1 MIVNPQFFNYRLIIG
16 SLVIT
21 IVGLSIFSYVNYNK
35 LKVNQ
40 EFIEQEHKL
49 VENEL
54 SEMISSYELVV
65 VENKKTNVELEKTK
79 QKINSILDSV
89 KMLKPNASLI
99 SSTEKQI
106 VEVFKEENKEMP
118 AVVNNLKLEDKTI
131 SKVSNVK
138 SNTLKALNTSNKE
151 LSQQTSPNVTLAIDV
166 ADFTVEAIKRI
177 NASGKPIKTR
187 YASNAKQI
195 HVCFTLEDNALI
207 NSGNKDL
214 YIQVLNPRNNII
226 ADKGAVNFGKSS
238 LIYSKKIEVN
248 YDNESKKV
256 CSFIKTDANET
267 LVKGTYFVS
276 VYHKAVSLGST
287 SIELK

>member
-16 SLVIT
+16 SLVLT
-21 IVGLSIFSYVNYNK
+21 IVGLSIFSYINYNK

-65 VENKKTNVELEKTK
+65 IENKKTNLKFEKTK

-99 SSTEKQI
+99 SSSKKEIET
-106 VEVFKEENKEMP
+106 FKGENKEIST
-118 AVVNNLKLEDKTI
+118 VVNNLKLDNNILNREP
-131 SKVSNVK
+131 NVK
-138 SNTLKALNTSNKE
+138 SNTLKILNPPNEELNIQAL
-151 LSQQTSPNVTLAIDV
+151 PNATLDVT
-166 ADFTVEAIKRI
+166 DFTVEAIKRV
-177 NASGKPIKTR
+177 NSSGKPIKTR
-187 YASNAKQI
+187 YASNAKQM
-195 HVCFTLEDNALI
+195 HVSFTLQNNVFI

-214 YIQVLNPRNNII
+214 YIQILNPKNNII
-226 ADKGAVNFGKSS
+226 ADKGAVSFGELS
-238 LIYSKKIEVN
+238 LIYSKKIEVS

-256 CSFIKTDANET
+256 CSFIETDTKET

-276 VYHKAVSLGST
+276 VYHEAVSLGST